1 MNAADRIV
9 RAPSGWAFA
18 YAVILRLQ
26 LDAWSAMPEHCYRFD
41 DVELRPSARLLEVNG
56 RSVNCPRLVFELLH
70 LLCLHPGVL
79 LRRDWLIE
87 QLWPG
92 GQVVADESLTQV
104 LFKLRAL
111 LGPRGD
117 AVVTVRGQGV
127 RLDASVTLVEVA
139 AAPEPL
145 VDVPIAASE
154 PAAPD
159 RSPVPAA
166 VSAASAR
173 RRLPVVAALLAI
185 ALLTV
190 IAYALWPAPRVPEP
204 PSLLDDPVIGI
215 DLRPADLH
223 ASHEQTFA
231 ILRSALAADALG
243 DRGRALALLRA
254 AHDGDEQSPYPAIWL
269 ALLNTGGRAAPDAVE
284 WLRLAEERAQ
294 GLNDALLSAYL
305 ALARNAVEDDRTANR
320 GQLRALLDLRPRS
333 WMLRQVLVRQLL
345 VDGELETALLEAR
358 RMDYGQ
364 LGTRR
369 LEDALGNRA
378 SLGDVDAAQKIFDAM
393 TISRSDPGALSVA
406 ARLAYSAGNFELA
419 EQRFTE
425 SNAAALAAGRRDLQ
439 VWNSIMLSLLTA
451 DRGDYEGA
459 LRMLET
465 VVLLYH
471 DIGGGEVH
479 IPGEVVLLQA
489 QWLALTGDADAA
501 REKLLQAVQDSQ
513 TEEPDLL
520 LMIEL
525 TGLRLTGQS
534 LVSAPIQAQS
544 RSQRGGTHLLEA
556 RLAWM
561 AGDKPRAD
569 RALDAALA
577 LDLSPTAQYGEAL
590 LLAHD
595 LGRPIT
601 VPERLLDPP
610 LPLARWPAY
619 FALRALPG
627 PGAQSKQAGVPQ
639 P

>member
-1 MNAADRIV
+1 
-9 RAPSGWAFA
+9 
-18 YAVILRLQ
+18 
-26 LDAWSAMPEHCYRFD
+26 MPEHSFRFD
-41 DVELRPSARLLEVNG
+41 GVELRPSARLLEVNG
-56 RSVNCPRLVFELLH
+56 RPVSCPRLVFELLH
-70 LLCLHPGVL
+70 LLCMHPGVL
-79 LRRDWLIE
+79 LKRDWLIE

-117 AVVTVRGQGV
+117 VVVTVRGQGV

-139 AAPEPL
+139 AAPQPLADEP
-145 VDVPIAASE
+145 VAASE
-154 PAAPD
+154 PVVPAPEP
-159 RSPVPAA
+159 SPVPPA
-166 VSAASAR
+166 VSAPSAR
-173 RRLPVVAALLAI
+173 RRLSVVATLLAI
-185 ALLTV
+185 ALIAV
-190 IAYALWPAPRVPEP
+190 IAYALWPAPRVPDP

-231 ILRSALAADALG
+231 ILRSALSADALG
-243 DRGRALALLRA
+243 DRSRALALLRA

-269 ALLNTGGRAAPDAVE
+269 ALLNTGGREAPAAME
-284 WLRLAEERAQ
+284 WLRLAEERAE
-294 GLNDALLSAYL
+294 GINDALLSAYL
-305 ALARNAVEDDRTANR
+305 ALARNAVEDNRTANR

-345 VDGELETALLEAR
+345 VDGELESALLEAR

-406 ARLAYSAGNFELA
+406 ARLAYSAGNFSLA
-419 EQRFTE
+419 EQRFAE

-439 VWNSIMLSLLTA
+439 VWNSIMLSLLAA
-451 DRGDYEGA
+451 DRRDYDGA

-465 VVLLYH
+465 VISLYH
-471 DIGGGEVH
+471 DIGGGDVH
-479 IPGEVVLLQA
+479 IPGEVLLMQA
-489 QWLALTGDADAA
+489 QWLALAGDADAA
-501 REKLLQAVQDSQ
+501 RAKLLQAVQDSQ

-520 LMIEL
+520 LTIEL
-525 TGLRLTGQS
+525 IGLRLTGQS
-534 LVSAPIQAQS
+534 LVSAPIEARS
-544 RSQRGGTHLLEA
+544 RSQRGGTQLLEA
-556 RLAWM
+556 RRAWI
-561 AGDKPRAD
+561 AGDKRRAE

-577 LDLSPTAQYGEAL
+577 LDLPPTAQYGEAL
-590 LLAHD
+590 LLAHE
-595 LGRPIT
+595 LGRPIA

-627 PGAQSKQAGVPQ
+627 PGAQSKQAGLPQ

>member
-1 MNAADRIV
+1 
-9 RAPSGWAFA
+9 
-18 YAVILRLQ
+18 
-26 LDAWSAMPEHCYRFD
+26 MPEHCLRFD
-41 DVELRPSARLLEVNG
+41 GVELRPSARLLEVDG
-56 RSVNCPRLVFELLH
+56 RPVSCPRLVFELLH
-70 LLCLHPGVL
+70 LLCMHPGVL
-79 LRRDWLIE
+79 LKRDWLIE

-127 RLDASVTLVEVA
+127 RLDASVIRVEVV
-139 AAPEPL
+139 AAPQPLAVEPL
-145 VDVPIAASE
+145 AASE
-154 PAAPD
+154 PMAPAPEP
-159 RSPVPAA
+159 SPVPPA
-166 VSAASAR
+166 VSAPSAR
-173 RRLPVVAALLAI
+173 RRLSVVATLLAI
-185 ALLTV
+185 ALFTV

-243 DRGRALALLRA
+243 DRSRALALLRA

-269 ALLNTGGRAAPDAVE
+269 ALLNTGGRAAPAAME
-284 WLRLAEERAQ
+284 WLRRAEERAK
-294 GLNDALLSAYL
+294 GISDALLSAYL
-305 ALARNAVEDDRTANR
+305 ALARNTVEDDRTANR

-406 ARLAYSAGNFELA
+406 ARLAYSAGNFALA
-419 EQRFTE
+419 EQRFAE

-439 VWNSIMLSLLTA
+439 VWNSIMLSLLAA
-451 DRGDYEGA
+451 DRRDYDGA

-465 VVLLYH
+465 VISLYH
-471 DIGGGEVH
+471 DIGGGDVH
-479 IPGEVVLLQA
+479 IPGELVLLQA
-489 QWLALTGDADAA
+489 QWLALAGDADAA
-501 REKLLQAVQDSQ
+501 REKLLQAARDSQ

-520 LMIEL
+520 LTIEL
-525 TGLRLTGQS
+525 IGLRLTGQS
-534 LVSAPIQAQS
+534 LVSAPIEARS
-544 RSQRGGTHLLEA
+544 RSQRGGTQLLEA
-556 RLAWM
+556 RLAWI
-561 AGDKPRAD
+561 AGDKPRAE

-577 LDLSPTAQYGEAL
+577 LDLPPTAQYGEAL
-590 LLAHD
+590 LLARD